1 VPADACTARAH
12 SIDVLSRDL
21 EILLRAGKSKSGQ
34 KNTSKNNQPPIE
46 FPVLESRLS
55 LPFTNA
61 GAMQLN

>member
-1 VPADACTARAH
+1 MFCRGILRFFCEPEKQKRAR
-12 SIDVLSRDL
+12 
-21 EILLRAGKSKSGQ
+21 K